1 MKNIPYGSQWIDDD
15 DINAVVNVLK
25 GDWLT
30 QGPLVDRFEE
40 EIARYIGV
48 KYAVAF
54 NSGTSAL
61 HGAMFAAG
69 VGSGD
74 EVITSPITFL
84 ATANAAVY
92 LGGTPV
98 FVDIDPDTYCIN
110 THLIEDSIT
119 DRTKVIAPV
128 DFAGYP
134 VDMRKIRETAQDHNL
149 IIVDDAAHALGA
161 LRYGTKVG
169 KEADM
174 TVFSFHPVKNITTG
188 EGGMIVTNNEEFAEC
203 LRMFRSHGMTKDPSK
218 LIRKDGPWYYEMQLL
233 GYNYRITDLQCALGL
248 SQLKKLERFIQRR
261 TEIADRYDRAF
272 KNIQGIRIPPRPPWP
287 NSRHSF
293 HLYPIRVM
301 EIDRKDMMTKLKE
314 LGVITQVHYIPI
326 HLQPFY
332 QNKFGIQNGR
342 YPQAEKYYM
351 HELSL
356 PMFPKMSV
364 QDVDTVISAVYKI
377 LGVV

>member
-1 MKNIPYGSQWIDDD
+1 MQTIPYSSQWIDDD

-61 HGAMFAAG
+61 HGAMYAAG
-69 VGSGD
+69 VGNGD

-84 ATANAAVY
+84 ATANAAVF

-98 FVDIDPDTYCIN
+98 FIDIDPDTYCIN
-110 THLIEDSIT
+110 TQLIEDSIT
-119 DRTKVIAPV
+119 NRTKVIAPV
-128 DFAGYP
+128 DLAGYP
-134 VDMRKIRETAQDHNL
+134 IDMRKIREIAKAHNL
-149 IIVDDAAHALGA
+149 VIVDDAAHALGA
-161 LRYGTKVG
+161 IRYGTKVG

-174 TVFSFHPVKNITTG
+174 TVFSFHPVKHITTG
-188 EGGMIVTNNEEFAEC
+188 EGGMIVTDNEEFAEC
-203 LRMFRSHGMTKDPSK
+203 LRMFRSHGMTKDPNK
-218 LIRKDGPWYYEMQLL
+218 LIRNDGPWYYEMQIL

-261 TEIADRYDRAF
+261 NEIADRYDRAF
-272 KNIQGIRIPPRPPWP
+272 QNIQGIRTPPRPPWP

-293 HLYPIRVM
+293 HLYPIQVM
-301 EIDRKDMMTKLKE
+301 EIDRKYIMIKLKE
-314 LGVITQVHYIPI
+314 SGVSAQVHYIPL
-326 HLQPFY
+326 HMQPFY
-332 QNKFGIQNGR
+332 QNKFGIQRGR
-342 YPQAEKYYM
+342 FPQAEKYYE
-351 HELSL
+351 HEISL
-356 PMFPKMSV
+356 PMFPKMSD
-364 QDVDTVISAVYKI
+364 QDIDTVISAVFDI
-377 LGVV
+377 LEMN